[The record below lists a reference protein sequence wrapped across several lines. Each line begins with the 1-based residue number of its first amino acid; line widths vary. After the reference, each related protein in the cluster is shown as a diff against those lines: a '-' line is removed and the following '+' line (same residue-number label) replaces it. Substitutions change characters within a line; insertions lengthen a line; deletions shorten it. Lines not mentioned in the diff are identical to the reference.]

1 MAFHDTKENN
11 WLTFSIHKV
20 ILTCLGEPFFPD
32 TVYCCV
38 DSRYA
43 RVWPEY
49 CLVYWP
55 HTHTTRVRGGCTC
68 HYHGIRDRQLQHA
81 TLPAFWTHFPVT
93 AMCHFIAHCDLSR
106 SLASQSVKGYRASAR
121 SWHLITA
128 AAYFQTEKYRPTG
141 TEIGNTVANACRPCW
156 CRHKVCCGVKKRIV
170 ICSILPAIGLCRLLW
185 ARSPQH
191 WAILM
196 LLAYR
201 KFVTKFVGKRAS
213 REAWTYFL

>member
-1 MAFHDTKENN
+1 MFRGA
-11 WLTFSIHKV
+11 V
-20 ILTCLGEPFFPD
+20 FPD

-55 HTHTTRVRGGCTC
+55 HTHTTRLRGGCTC

-128 AAYFQTEKYRPTG
+128 AAYCQTEKYRPTG

-191 WAILM
+191 WAIWCCWLIVS
-196 LLAYR
+196 L
-201 KFVTKFVGKRAS
+201 
-213 REAWTYFL
+213 